1 MAENTITGLVPEIYE
16 ALDIVSR
23 ELTGMIPSAT
33 MNASANT
40 VQVGQAIR
48 VDVEPAG
55 NVSNITPAMVVP
67 DPTGQTSGFTDII
80 ITKSRAAE
88 FGFNGEDQKGLNT
101 GAGYGTVRANKIAQ
115 AIRALTNEVETDLCA
130 LQSTFSRAHGTAGTA
145 PFGTAND
152 YTDASNVLKILK
164 DNGSPLQDNQLVIN
178 TTAGVNLLGKQAA
191 VADAGSDSILR
202 QGVLL
207 DINGMPIRESAQ
219 IVDQAAGGIA
229 GAATTNAAGYAIGA
243 TVLTLAVGGTG
254 NVVAGD
260 VVTFAGDTNKYV
272 VASAVFAGVNPAAG
286 DTITI
291 AAPGLR
297 VAMTAATKAITKTA
311 ASSRNLAFN
320 RSAIVLAARA
330 PARPSEGDMASDV
343 IVITDPRSG
352 LSMEFAMYQGYRKVR
367 YEVALAWGV
376 KNIKPEHTALLLG

>member
-115 AIRALTNEVETDLCA
+115 AIRALTNEVETDLCG
-130 LQSTFSRAHGTAGTA
+130 LQSTFSRAHGTAGTT

-297 VAMTAATKAITKTA
+297 VAMTAATKAITKIA

>member
-1 MAENTITGLVPEIYE
+1 MANNITALVPDIYE

-40 VQVGQAIR
+40 AAVGQNIR

-55 NVSNITPAMVVP
+55 NVSDISPAMVVP
-67 DPTGQTSGFTDII
+67 DPTGQTSGSTDIV

-88 FGFNGEDQKGLNT
+88 FGFNGDEQLGLQ
-101 GAGYGTVRANKIAQ
+101 GAGYQNVRAAKIAQ
-115 AIRALTNEVETDLCA
+115 AIRAVTNEVETDLCA
-130 LQSTFSRAHGTAGTA
+130 LQSTFSRAYGTAGTS

-164 DNGSPLQDNQLVIN
+164 DNGAPLQDNQLVID
-178 TTAGVNLLGKQAA
+178 TSAGVNLLGKQAN

-207 DINGMPIRESAQ
+207 DVNGMPIRESAQ
-219 IVDQAAGGIA
+219 VNTSVSGTSANAVSA
-229 GAATTNAAGYAIGA
+229 GAHVVGQTA
-243 TVLTLAVGGTG
+243 LTLKASGTG
-254 NVVAGD
+254 TIVAGD
-260 VVTFAGDTNKYV
+260 VITFAGDTNKYV
-272 VASAVFAGVNPAAG
+272 VATGVAAVSGGALV
-286 DTITI
+286 I

-297 VAMTAATKAITKTA
+297 VAQGAGDKAITITA
-311 ASSRNLAFN
+311 ASARNMAFN
-320 RSAIVLAARA
+320 RSAIVLASRA
-330 PARPSEGDMASDV
+330 PARPSEGDMATDV

-352 LSMEFAMYQGYRKVR
+352 LSMEFAMYKGYRKVR
-367 YEVALAWGV
+367 YEVGLAWGV

>member
-1 MAENTITGLVPEIYE
+1 MAENTITGLVPEIFE

-33 MNASANT
+33 LNASANSA
-40 VQVGQAIR
+40 QVGQAIR
-48 VDVEPAG
+48 VDVEPVG

-88 FGFNGEDQKGLNT
+88 FGFNGEDQLGLNT
-101 GAGYGTVRANKIAQ
+101 GAGYGSVRANKIAQ
-115 AIRALTNEVETDLCA
+115 AIRAVTNEVEADLCG
-130 LQSTFSRAHGTAGTA
+130 LQSTFSRAVGTAGTT

-152 YTDASNVLKILK
+152 YTDASKALQVLK

-178 TTAGVNLLGKQAA
+178 TNAGVNMLGKQAN
-191 VADAGSDSILR
+191 VSDAGSDSILR

-207 DINGMPIRESAQ
+207 DVNGMPIRESAQ
-219 IVDQAAGGIA
+219 VNSVAAVGTTANAVTTAGHAVGSTSIVLKAGGS
-229 GAATTNAAGYAIGA
+229 
-243 TVLTLAVGGTG
+243 GTIL
-254 NVVAGD
+254 AGD
-260 VVTFAGDTNKYV
+260 VITFAGDTNQYV
-272 VASAVFAGVNPAAG
+272 VVTGVGAVSGA
-286 DTITI
+286 TIVI

-297 VAMTAATKAITKTA
+297 QALPVGDKAISVVA
-311 ASSRNLAFN
+311 VSARNMAFN

-330 PARPSEGDMASDV
+330 PARPVEGDMASDV

>member
-1 MAENTITGLVPEIYE
+1 MAENTITGLVPEIFE

-33 MNASANT
+33 LNASANSA
-40 VQVGQAIR
+40 QVGQAIR
-48 VDVEPAG
+48 VDVEPVG

-88 FGFNGEDQKGLNT
+88 FGFNGEDQLGLNT
-101 GAGYGTVRANKIAQ
+101 GAGYGSVRANKIAQ
-115 AIRALTNEVETDLCA
+115 AIRAVTNEVEADLCG
-130 LQSTFSRAHGTAGTA
+130 LQSTFSRAVGTAGTT

-152 YTDASNVLKILK
+152 YTDASKALQVLK

-178 TTAGVNLLGKQAA
+178 TNAGVNMLGKQAN
-191 VADAGSDSILR
+191 VSDAGSDSILR

-207 DINGMPIRESAQ
+207 DVNGMPIRESAQ
-219 IVDQAAGGIA
+219 VNTVAAVGTTANAVTTAGHAVGSTSIVLKAGGS
-229 GAATTNAAGYAIGA
+229 
-243 TVLTLAVGGTG
+243 GTIL
-254 NVVAGD
+254 AGD
-260 VVTFAGDTNKYV
+260 VITFAGDTNQYV
-272 VASAVFAGVNPAAG
+272 VVTGVGAVSGA
-286 DTITI
+286 TIVI

-297 VAMTAATKAITKTA
+297 QALPVGDKAISIVA
-311 ASSRNLAFN
+311 ASARNMAFN

-330 PARPSEGDMASDV
+330 PARPVEGDMASDV